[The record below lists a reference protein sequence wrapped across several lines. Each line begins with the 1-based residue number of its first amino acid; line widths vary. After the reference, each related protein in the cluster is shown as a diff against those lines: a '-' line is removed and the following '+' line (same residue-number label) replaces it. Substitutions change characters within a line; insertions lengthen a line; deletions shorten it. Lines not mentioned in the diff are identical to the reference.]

1 MLEPLLSKY
10 SDPLKSVDNIEDLV
24 KVISSHLESEDFSSI
39 SDIFDHLRTP
49 DRADLI
55 DRLPSKHQVKLMK
68 SLTPRD
74 MGQIVGELGATEAI
88 QLSRNIEPHQLSLI
102 LDETSPEVAVDV
114 LRGLPV
120 QERDETL
127 SSMKDTFDVVTLMNY
142 EDDDAGGLMTPEFM
156 SLEEKMT
163 VTEAINLIRHSMNE
177 IDINEVSYILVVDHN
192 RILKGGLNVS
202 RLVTA
207 SGHQLISEV
216 MHPSLITVDTKTDQE
231 ECAKLMERY
240 NLMTLPVTND
250 DGILVGVVKMEDM
263 INIFQEEA
271 TEDMYKMVGVD
282 EGEKI
287 LGPFWKSVRGRLPW
301 LCVNLATAGLAALVI
316 TLFQSTLSQLI
327 TLAVFL
333 PVIAGQGGIVGT
345 QTLTLVVRSLALGDI
360 NRSEARKLLIKELE
374 LGLVHGIILGAIS
387 GIVAYFWIG
396 NEFLAIVVGVAMLA
410 NLVIAGIS
418 GVVLPLCLKAMKIDP
433 ALASAVVV
441 TTVTDIVGFIIYLGL
456 ATLAISLIVG

>member
-24 KVISSHLESEDFSSI
+24 KVISSYLESEDFSSI
-39 SDIFDHLRTP
+39 SDIFDYLRTP

-114 LRGLPV
+114 LKGLPV

-192 RILKGGLNVS
+192 RILK
-202 RLVTA
+202 
-207 SGHQLISEV
+207 
-216 MHPSLITVDTKTDQE
+216 
-231 ECAKLMERY
+231 
-240 NLMTLPVTND
+240 
-250 DGILVGVVKMEDM
+250 
-263 INIFQEEA
+263 
-271 TEDMYKMVGVD
+271 
-282 EGEKI
+282 
-287 LGPFWKSVRGRLPW
+287 
-301 LCVNLATAGLAALVI
+301 
-316 TLFQSTLSQLI
+316 
-327 TLAVFL
+327 
-333 PVIAGQGGIVGT
+333 
-345 QTLTLVVRSLALGDI
+345 
-360 NRSEARKLLIKELE
+360 
-374 LGLVHGIILGAIS
+374 
-387 GIVAYFWIG
+387 
-396 NEFLAIVVGVAMLA
+396 
-410 NLVIAGIS
+410 
-418 GVVLPLCLKAMKIDP
+418 
-433 ALASAVVV
+433 
-441 TTVTDIVGFIIYLGL
+441 
-456 ATLAISLIVG
+456 

>member
-1 MLEPLLSKY
+1 MLEPLLNKY
-10 SDPLKSVDNIEDLV
+10 SDPLRSVNNIEELV
-24 KVISSHLESEDFSSI
+24 KVISSHLEVEDFSSI
-39 SDIFDHLRTP
+39 SDIFNNLRTP

-55 DRLPSKHQVKLMK
+55 DRLPPKYQVKLMQ

-74 MGQIVGELGATEAI
+74 IGQIVGELRATEAV

-114 LRGLPV
+114 LRGLPMR
-120 QERDETL
+120 ERDETL
-127 SSMKDTFDVVTLMNY
+127 SSMKDTFDVVTLLNY

-156 SLEEKMT
+156 SLEEQMS
-163 VTEAINLIRHSMNE
+163 VTEAINLIRHSTNE
-177 IDINEVSYILVVDHN
+177 IDINEVSYILVVDGN

-207 SGHQLISEV
+207 SGDQLISEV
-216 MHPSLITVDTKTDQE
+216 MHPSLITVDTETDQE

-240 NLMTLPVTND
+240 NLMTLPVTDD
-250 DGILVGVVKMEDM
+250 DGKLVGVVKMEDM

-345 QTLTLVVRSLALGDI
+345 QTLTLVVRSLALGEIDK
-360 NRSEARKLLIKELE
+360 SQAKKLLIKELE
-374 LGLVHGIILGAIS
+374 LGLVHGLILGAIS
-387 GIVAYFWIG
+387 GVVAYFWIG
-396 NEFLAIVVGVAMLA
+396 NEFLALVVGVAMLA

>member
-1 MLEPLLSKY
+1 MLEPLINQY
-10 SDPLKSVDNIEDLV
+10 SDPLRSLDNIEDLV
-24 KVISSHLESEDFSSI
+24 TVVSTHLENEDFLSVSE
-39 SDIFDHLRTP
+39 IFDHLRSP

-55 DRLPSKHQVKLMK
+55 DRLPSKHQLKLMN
-68 SLTPRD
+68 SLTPKTI
-74 MGQIVGELGATEAI
+74 GQIVGELKTSEAI
-88 QLSRNIEPHQLSLI
+88 QLSRHIEPQQLSLI
-102 LDETSPEVAVDV
+102 LDETRPDIAVDV
-114 LRGLPV
+114 LRGLSNEDRNV
-120 QERDETL
+120 TL
-127 SSMKDTFDVVTLMNY
+127 SSMRDTFDLVPLLTY

-156 SLEEKMT
+156 SLEEQMT
-163 VTEAINLIRHSMNE
+163 VSDAIISIRNSLNE
-177 IDINEVSYILVVDHN
+177 IDINEITYILVVDRN
-192 RILKGGLNVS
+192 RVLKGGLNVS
-202 RLVTA
+202 RLVTS

-216 MHPSLITVDTKTDQE
+216 MHPSLITVATDTDQE
-231 ECAKLMERY
+231 ECARLMERY
-240 NLMTLPVTND
+240 NLMTLPVTD
-250 DGILVGVVKMEDM
+250 EAGILVGVVKMEDM

-345 QTLTLVVRSLALGDI
+345 QTLTLVVRSLALGEI
-360 NRSEARKLLIKELE
+360 NKSEAKRLLIKELE
-374 LGLVHGIILGAIS
+374 LGLVHGFVLGAIS
-387 GIVAYFWIG
+387 GVVAYFWIG
-396 NEFLAIVVGVAMLA
+396 NEFLALVVGVAMLA

-418 GVVLPLCLKAMKIDP
+418 GVILPFCLKAINVDP

-456 ATLAISLIVG
+456 ATLTISLIIS